1 MFVHVPTF
9 NEFLAGREFDSVTLQ
24 QMKDAWNA
32 ATIAADAF
40 MEDAESYNYKIAEA
54 LRVE

>member
-9 NEFLAGREFDSVTLQ
+9 NEFLAGREFDPATLQ
-24 QMKDAWNA
+24 RMKEAWNA

-40 MEDAESYNYKIAEA
+40 MENEESHDYEIAKA